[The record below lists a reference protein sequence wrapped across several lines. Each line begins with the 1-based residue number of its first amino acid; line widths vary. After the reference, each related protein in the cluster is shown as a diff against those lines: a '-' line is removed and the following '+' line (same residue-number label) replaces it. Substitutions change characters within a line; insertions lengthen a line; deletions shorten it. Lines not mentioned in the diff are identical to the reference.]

1 MELKISNEDFDN
13 LSSLKKLKVISLCF
27 ELLSLSDNIVILS
40 NVEINNSQ
48 ELIRFLEGNWGVLK
62 EIDKMYLP

>member
-27 ELLSLSDNIVILS
+27 ELLSISDNIVILS
-40 NVEINNSQ
+40 NVEIKSSQ
-48 ELIRFLEGNWGVLK
+48 EFVRFLEGNWGVLK
-62 EIDKMYLP
+62 EIDKIYLP